1 MELQVEG
8 SNVPCD
14 PSTSTSGID
23 SSYYEVLSEDE
34 DNYEEEDLHLYL
46 SDSEEDTP
54 RKTGEV
60 LFSHTLLVYLLV
72 GE

>member
-23 SSYYEVLSEDE
+23 ISYNEAPSEDE
-34 DNYEEEDLHLYL
+34 DIYEEEDLHLYL

-60 LFSHTLLVYLLV
+60 LFSHTLLVHLM
-72 GE
+72 